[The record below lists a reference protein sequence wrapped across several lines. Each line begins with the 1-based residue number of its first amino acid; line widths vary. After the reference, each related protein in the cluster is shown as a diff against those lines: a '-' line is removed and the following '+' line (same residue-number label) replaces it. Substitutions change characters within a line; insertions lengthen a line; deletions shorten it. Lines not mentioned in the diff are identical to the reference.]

1 VPVEI
6 LQEKLKTELRG
17 INRDVIAEYF
27 KKLDDDYKA
36 NLNKEAQFANQQLI
50 SDTKAG
56 KIDPSKE
63 PLINVQP
70 LDADGKPIQASPFFR
85 SVARSTLYQ

>member
-6 LQEKLKTELRG
+6 LHEKLKTELRG

-36 NLNKEAQFANQQLI
+36 NINKEA
-50 SDTKAG
+50 
-56 KIDPSKE
+56 
-63 PLINVQP
+63 
-70 LDADGKPIQASPFFR
+70 
-85 SVARSTLYQ
+85 